1 MRNPGQSRFLP
12 WVLLGL
18 LMLGSGAILL
28 SVTSGINFVTD
39 EWNLLFLRSGW
50 TPDSF
55 LEPFHEHVIIAPT
68 LIYKV
73 LQGTLGMDSNRPFQ
87 LAALIMFLAIGP
99 LLFIWMRRRIGDWAA
114 LIGVALI
121 LFLGAAFEDLLWAF
135 QIGYFGS
142 LAFGLAALIALD
154 RDDRRGDVA
163 AAILLVLSLSFSSL
177 GLPFVAGAAAEWL
190 TNPRERGKRWLVPAA
205 AAAFYGIWWL
215 GWGHSAETTFS
226 LANIPEAPRFIL
238 DAASAGATSLFG
250 LATGDGSEP
259 DQPHL
264 IWGRIILV
272 ALLALSGLRLWR
284 LKRIPPGVIIAAT
297 VALSFFALSALAQ
310 SESRLPTSSRYQ
322 LPGALFLL
330 LFFTEI
336 LRGLKLKPPALV
348 AGAAVTIAAAV
359 MGVGLMS
366 EQSRDRWVPVSTST
380 STYLGMVAYAGEA
393 NDPELVLNLGPGSE
407 VPIDRFLDQVKT
419 SGSPGYSAG
428 EIQSRDAGVRAA
440 ADQDLIELTKPLLS
454 GFNPGGNF
462 DRCREYPP
470 DVTVAVRS
478 GVRVIEIRSLGDQI
492 LNLGLARF
500 GDPPGYPIGSTH
512 AGSMGWLEIPA
523 IDDPPPWQ
531 VTGDGPFA
539 VCYR

>member
-226 LANIPEAPRFIL
+226 LANIPEAPRFIF

-310 SESRLPTSSRYQ
+310 SDSRLPTSSRYQ

-366 EQSRDRWVPVSTST
+366 DQSRDRWVPVSTST

-523 IDDPPPWQ
+523 IDGPPPWQ

>member
-366 EQSRDRWVPVSTST
+366 DQSRDRWVPVSTST

-531 VTGDGPFA
+531 VTGDGPSA